1 MCKAGVTAEAQ
12 SSYQCV
18 SKEGNPPTATLMRED
33 FWLRK
38 QPGRDWIIDNITGSG
53 AESLTLGKRETGV
66 RNTVSGVVVVVW
78 VVCAAAQGDRPLRL
92 AVNTTTIESA
102 PLFMLAEEPANSSF
116 RLSSGGI
123 PLLVSRE
130 ADAATNS
137 STQAVLRSVAAPNL
151 RIVLTVAEC
160 VYHIVARRSA
170 GIERVSDL
178 RGKRVGVPLNTSAH
192 FYLAQRLRQARL
204 TESDVTL
211 VALAQA
217 DMAGAIA
224 KGDVDAVSIWEP
236 WAHNSSEALAADAVV
251 LEDRSL
257 YRELFNLNT
266 TSDVLADRE
275 KRAALV
281 ALVRGTIRS
290 SRQLESGPAIVAPL
304 LASKINVKVDTT
316 TTVWNEFRFPASLP
330 SDLLD
335 VLAEEEAWLAAAQK
349 RAARSRTILAALIDG
364 SVLAEALK

>member
-1 MCKAGVTAEAQ
+1 MSTFPISPATDHRQHHGSCAESLRRKNGVTA
-12 SSYQCV
+12 V
-18 SKEGNPPTATLMRED
+18 RHTL
-33 FWLRK
+33 
-38 QPGRDWIIDNITGSG
+38 I
-53 AESLTLGKRETGV
+53 
-66 RNTVSGVVVVVW
+66 GVVAVVW
-78 VVCAAAQGDRPLRL
+78 VVCAAAQGDRSLRL
-92 AVNTTTIESA
+92 AVNMTTIESA
-102 PLFMLAEEPANSSF
+102 PLFMVAQEATSSSI
-116 RLSSGGI
+116 RVSSGGI
-123 PLLVSRE
+123 PSLVSGE

-160 VYHIVARRSA
+160 FYHIVARRSA

-192 FYLAQRLRQARL
+192 FYLAKMLRQARL

-217 DMAGAIA
+217 DMAEAIA

-236 WAHNSSEALAADAVV
+236 WAHNSSERLAADAVV

-266 TSDVLADRE
+266 TADVLADGE
-275 KRAALV
+275 KRASLV
-281 ALVRGTIRS
+281 ALVRGTIRT
-290 SRQLESGPAIVAPL
+290 SRQLQSGPAIVAPL
-304 LASKINVKVDTT
+304 LASKINVTVDTT

-330 SDLLD
+330 NDLLD
-335 VLAEEEAWLAAAQK
+335 VLVEEEAWLAAAQK
-349 RAARSRTILAALIDG
+349 RVARPRTILAALIDSG
-364 SVLAEALK
+364 VLAEALK